1 MAEGRELHLNLE
13 SKLSSVDAA
22 ELIAQRMLDQHG
34 CGPDLVERI
43 GMAVRECMANAGSH
57 GNGYSS
63 DKSVY
68 FSVATDPSRLSIT
81 ITDEGNG
88 FNPDDVPDPLA
99 GDNLL
104 KSSGRGLLLMR
115 SFADEV
121 SIRSADPH
129 GTEVVMVK
137 SFEQDPS
144 HKEEEVSLST
154 SIREVDGV
162 TIVDLSGRITLGEAS
177 EKLRDTVREI
187 VSNGQTK
194 ILLNL
199 GDVGYIDSSGLGQLV
214 SSYTTAKTKG
224 STVNL
229 VNVQEKVNDLLQIT
243 KLYTVFDI
251 FSNETDAVLSFSQ

>member
-1 MAEGRELHLNLE
+1 MAEGRELHLKLE
-13 SKLSSVDAA
+13 SKLSSVEAS
-22 ELIAQRMLDQHG
+22 ELIVQRMLEQSG
-34 CGPDLVERI
+34 CSSGLVERI
-43 GMAVRECMANAGSH
+43 GMAVRECMANAVTH

-63 DKSVY
+63 EKSVY
-68 FSVATDPSRLSIT
+68 LSVATDPSRLSIT
-81 ITDEGNG
+81 IKDEGNG
-88 FNPDDVPDPLA
+88 FNPDEVPDPLA
-99 GDNLL
+99 ADNLL

-121 SIRSADPH
+121 SIRHADPH

-137 SFEQDPS
+137 NFSQEPS
-144 HKEEEVSLST
+144 YKEEEVSLST

-187 VSNGQTK
+187 VAKGEKK

-214 SSYTTAKTKG
+214 SSYTTVANQGAAVK
-224 STVNL
+224 L

-243 KLYTVFDI
+243 KLYTVFHI
-251 FSNETDAVLSFSQ
+251 FPNETDAVLSFSA

>member
-1 MAEGRELHLNLE
+1 
-13 SKLSSVDAA
+13 
-22 ELIAQRMLDQHG
+22 ML
-34 CGPDLVERI
+34 
-43 GMAVRECMANAGSH
+43 
-57 GNGYSS
+57 
-63 DKSVY
+63 
-68 FSVATDPSRLSIT
+68 
-81 ITDEGNG
+81 
-88 FNPDDVPDPLA
+88 
-99 GDNLL
+99 
-104 KSSGRGLLLMR
+104 
-115 SFADEV
+115 

-199 GDVGYIDSSGLGQLV
+199 GDVGYIDSSGLGQFGLV
-214 SSYTTAKTKG
+214 WYRATPRPKRKG
-224 STVNL
+224 RL
-229 VNVQEKVNDLLQIT
+229 
-243 KLYTVFDI
+243 
-251 FSNETDAVLSFSQ
+251 

>member
-1 MAEGRELHLNLE
+1 MAEGRELRLTLE

-22 ELIAQRMLDQHG
+22 ELIVQRILDQHG
-34 CGPDLVERI
+34 CGPALVERI
-43 GMAVRECMANAGSH
+43 GMAVRECMANAVIH

-63 DKSVY
+63 EKSVH
-68 FSVATDPSRLSIT
+68 FSAASDPSRLSIT
-81 ITDEGNG
+81 IRDEGNG
-88 FNPDDVPDPLA
+88 FNPDEVPDPLV

-121 SIRSADPH
+121 SISSVDPH
-129 GTEVVMVK
+129 GTEVVMV
-137 SFEQDPS
+137 FRAGTY
-144 HKEEEVSLST
+144 KEEEVSLST

-162 TIVDLSGRITLGEAS
+162 TIVDLGGRITLGEAS

-187 VSNGQTK
+187 VDNGQTK

-199 GDVGYIDSSGLGQLV
+199 GDVGYTDSSGLGQLV
-214 SSYTTAKTKG
+214 SSYTTASSHG
-224 STVNL
+224 ATVKL

-243 KLYTVFDI
+243 KLYTVFEI